1 MHGSRGRGGLPVHQR
16 RDEVSTGTAPAHQC
30 RSAGGGPMESR
41 AKLAGHAVHPMLITL
56 PLGLLGTAVVFDI
69 IRAFTDEADL
79 AVASFYMLAAGIIG
93 GLLAAVFGL
102 WDWLAIPAG
111 TRAKRVGLW
120 HGVGNVVVVALFA
133 LSWLLRRGHAHYQPD
148 GLALWL
154 GIIAVVLALVTAWL
168 GGELVER
175 LGVGVDEG
183 ANLDAPSSLS
193 GPATTGR
200 PPRTVES

>member
-1 MHGSRGRGGLPVHQR
+1 LATAQLAAGSRSDDKEHRK
-16 RDEVSTGTAPAHQC
+16 EVAEV
-30 RSAGGGPMESR
+30 ESR
-41 AKLAGHAVHPMLITL
+41 AKLVGHAVHPMLITL

-69 IRAFTDEADL
+69 IRAFTDEGDL

-102 WDWLAIPAG
+102 VDWLAIPAG

-133 LSWLLRRGHAHYQPD
+133 LSWLLRRGQDDYAPS

>member
-1 MHGSRGRGGLPVHQR
+1 
-16 RDEVSTGTAPAHQC
+16 
-30 RSAGGGPMESR
+30 MESR
-41 AKLAGHAVHPMLITL
+41 AKLAGHAIHPMLITL
-56 PLGLLGTAVVFDI
+56 PLGLLGTAVIFDI
-69 IRAFTDEADL
+69 IRAFTDSADL

-102 WDWLAIPAG
+102 WDWLAIPTG
-111 TRAKRVGLW
+111 TRAKRTGLW

-133 LSWLLRRGHAHYQPD
+133 VSWLLRRGQDDYAPTSPT
-148 GLALWL
+148 LWL
-154 GIIAVVLALVTAWL
+154 EIIAVLLALVTAWA

-193 GPATTGR
+193 GPATTSR
-200 PPRTVES
+200 PQRTVEP

>member
-1 MHGSRGRGGLPVHQR
+1 VV
-16 RDEVSTGTAPAHQC
+16 EV
-30 RSAGGGPMESR
+30 ESR

-56 PLGLLGTAVVFDI
+56 PLGLLGTAVVFDVLGLLGNNSG
-69 IRAFTDEADL
+69 F
-79 AVASFYMLAAGIIG
+79 AVASFYMIAAGILG

-111 TRAKRVGLW
+111 TRAKRVGAL
-120 HGVGNVVVVALFA
+120 HGIGNVVVVALFA
-133 LSWLLRRGHAHYQPD
+133 ASWLLRRGHEDYEPQGSAF
-148 GLALWL
+148 WL
-154 GIIAVVLALVTAWL
+154 GLVAVLLALVTAWL

-193 GPATTGR
+193 GPATTR
-200 PPRTVES
+200 PQRTSES

>member
-1 MHGSRGRGGLPVHQR
+1 VA
-16 RDEVSTGTAPAHQC
+16 EV
-30 RSAGGGPMESR
+30 ESK

-56 PLGLLGTAVVFDI
+56 PLGLLGTAVIFDI

-102 WDWLAIPAG
+102 VDWLAIPAR
-111 TRAKRVGLW
+111 TRAKRIGLW
-120 HGVGNVVVVALFA
+120 HGVGNVVVVVLFA
-133 LSWLLRRGHAHYQPD
+133 GSWLLRRGQDNYVPT
-148 GLALWL
+148 GPALWL
-154 GIIAVVLALVTAWL
+154 GIIAVLLALATAWA

-200 PPRTVES
+200 PPRTVEP